1 MLHALIVD
9 DDTSFQNGLAEA
21 VRLEGFTAAT
31 ATNLQQAREQL
42 SDTPP
47 DVLFVDLSLPDG
59 SGLDLLEG
67 MEAIPETVLIT
78 GQASVGTAVQALRRG
93 VADYLTKPV
102 DFARVKSVLGQ
113 VARTHEFKEEIVGLR
128 GELRKLGRFG
138 GLIGATP
145 AMQKVYDLISKVAKT
160 DATILITGDTG
171 TGKEVVAQTIHELSR
186 RRREL
191 FLPLNC
197 GAVSP
202 NVIESELFGHERG
215 SFTGAERAHKG
226 HFERAS
232 RGTLFLDEITEMP
245 LELQVRLLRVIETS
259 ELMRVGGSESIKVNV
274 RLIAATNQDPEQAVR
289 GSRLR
294 EDLLYRL
301 NVFPIHLPTLAER
314 RDDIELLA
322 EHFLASLN
330 KQEGTSRSF
339 SRAAREKFRAHD
351 WPGNVRELRNVV
363 QRAFILAENETE
375 IGAEALPI
383 GAAPMA
389 APSPASTGIDGASSS
404 ASPTSPLSLD
414 LGLSLPEVERR
425 VILATL
431 DHFGGDKKKTA
442 EALKISVKKIYNRL
456 REYRALF

>member
-21 VRLEGFTAAT
+21 VRLEGFTATT
-31 ATNLQQAREQL
+31 AMNLQQAREQL
-42 SDTPP
+42 ADATP

-59 SGLDLLEG
+59 NGLDLLEG
-67 MEAIPETVLIT
+67 LEAIPETVLIT
-78 GQASVGTAVQALRRG
+78 GQASVGTAVQALRKG

-102 DFARVKSVLGQ
+102 DFSRVKSVLGQ
-113 VARTHEFKEEIVGLR
+113 VARAREFKEEIFGLR

-138 GLIGATP
+138 GLVGAAP
-145 AMQKVYDLISKVAKT
+145 VMQEVYDLISKVAKT
-160 DATILITGDTG
+160 DATILITGETG

-186 RRREL
+186 RRREP

-215 SFTGAERAHKG
+215 SFTGAERSHKG

-232 RGTLFLDEITEMP
+232 KGTLFLDEITEMP
-245 LELQVRLLRVIETS
+245 LDLQVRLLRVIETS
-259 ELMRVGGSESIKVNV
+259 ELIRVGGSESIKVNV
-274 RLIAATNQDPEQAVR
+274 RLVAATNQNPDEAVR
-289 GSRLR
+289 SNRLR

-301 NVFPIHLPTLAER
+301 NVFPIHLPRLAER
-314 RDDIELLA
+314 REDIELLT
-322 EHFLASLN
+322 EHFLAPLN
-330 KQEGTSRSF
+330 KTEGTHRSF
-339 SRAAREKFRAHD
+339 SRAAKERLHAHD
-351 WPGNVRELRNVV
+351 WPGNVRELKNVI
-363 QRAFILAENETE
+363 QRAFILAEDKDE
-375 IGAEALPI
+375 IGPDLLSL
-383 GAAPMA
+383 AAPLGE
-389 APSPASTGIDGASSS
+389 APPPMTALSATPGAN
-404 ASPTSPLSLD
+404 PLSLD
-414 LGLSLPEVERR
+414 LGISLPEVERR

-456 REYRALF
+456 REYRATF